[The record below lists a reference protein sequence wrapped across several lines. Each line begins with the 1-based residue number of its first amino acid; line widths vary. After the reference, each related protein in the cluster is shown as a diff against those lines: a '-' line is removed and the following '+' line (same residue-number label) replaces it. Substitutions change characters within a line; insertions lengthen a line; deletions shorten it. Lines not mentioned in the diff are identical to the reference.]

1 MVATSA
7 NPRKTISLAAV
18 ALALTIFAA
27 GCGSSDEES
36 DTTTGRGSG
45 TTKAAVITDIGG
57 LGDKGFNDLC
67 AKGVKTAQQQ
77 LGIGSRVF
85 ISKSSADYIPNL
97 SAAATQGYNPV
108 VVCGFL
114 MGTDIEKAAN
124 QFPDTSFGIID
135 YSQSFMKSD
144 PQNLRGALFS
154 ENESGYLMGVAAA
167 LATKTNG
174 VSAVGGQAVP
184 AVVAYLA
191 GFKAGAKATKK
202 GIKVQTAY
210 SESFTDQAKC
220 KEIALNQIAAG
231 SGAVFQAAGSCGL
244 GALQGAKQKGVWG
257 IGVDTDQGFL
267 GPFVLTSA
275 IKKVDLGVFQ
285 MVQNVKNNTFKGG
298 GDAIYTVKNGG
309 VGFGKVSIKAPNRAK
324 MIAKLTAVSQQIASG
339 KIKPPKK

>member
-1 MVATSA
+1 MAGTTVALVA
-7 NPRKTISLAAV
+7 LV
-18 ALALTIFAA
+18 ALAVVAGGSAA
-27 GCGSSDEES
+27 PARTSD
-36 DTTTGRGSG
+36 

-97 SAAATQGYNPV
+97 SAAARGGYNPV

-114 MGTDIEKAAN
+114 MGADIEKAAKK
-124 QFPDTSFGIID
+124 FPNTSFGIID
-135 YSQSFMKSD
+135 YPQSIMKSD

-154 ENESGYLMGVAAA
+154 ENESGYLVGVAAA
-167 LATKTNG
+167 MATKTGG

-191 GFKAGAKATKK
+191 GFRAGAKATKK

-210 SESFTDQAKC
+210 SEDFVDQAKC

-231 SGAVFQAAGSCGL
+231 SGAVFQAAGNCGL
-244 GALQGAKQKGVWG
+244 GALAAAKEQKVWG
-257 IGVDTDQGFL
+257 IGVDTDQSFL
-267 GPFVLTSA
+267 GGHILTSA
-275 IKKVDLGVFQ
+275 LKLVDLGVFR
-285 MVQNVKNNTFKGG
+285 MVRDVKEGTFAGG
-298 GDAIYTVKNGG
+298 ADSFFTVKNGG
-309 VGFGKVSIKAPNRAK
+309 VGFGKVSVAAPNRAAIVK
-324 MIAKLTAVSQQIASG
+324 KLTAVARLIAAG

>member
-1 MVATSA
+1 MSVRKLMGGAVVA
-7 NPRKTISLAAV
+7 LAAV
-18 ALALTIFAA
+18 IALAIATGGFAA
-27 GCGSSDEES
+27 SAKKSE
-36 DTTTGRGSG
+36 

-67 AKGVKTAQQQ
+67 AKGVNTAKKQ
-77 LGIGSRVF
+77 LGIGARVF

-97 SAAATQGYNPV
+97 STAARQGYNPV
-108 VVCGFL
+108 IVCGFL
-114 MGTDIEKAAN
+114 MGGDIEKAAKKYPN
-124 QFPDTSFGIID
+124 TSFGIID
-135 YSQSFMKSD
+135 YSQSWMKSN

-167 LATKTNG
+167 MATKTNG

-202 GIKVQTAY
+202 GVKVQTAY

-244 GALQGAKQKGVWG
+244 GALQGAKEQGVWG

-267 GPFVLTSA
+267 GSFVLTSA
-275 IKKVDLGVFQ
+275 LKLVDLGVFR
-285 MVQNVKNNTFKGG
+285 MIRDVKEGTFVGG
-298 GDAIYTVKNGG
+298 ADSLYTVKNGG
-309 VGFGKVSIKAPNRAK
+309 VGFGKVSSAAPNHKA
-324 MIAKLTAVSQQIASG
+324 IVAKLTAVSKLIAAG

>member
-1 MVATSA
+1 MAGTTVALVA
-7 NPRKTISLAAV
+7 LV
-18 ALALTIFAA
+18 ALAVVAGGSAA
-27 GCGSSDEES
+27 PARTSD
-36 DTTTGRGSG
+36 

-97 SAAATQGYNPV
+97 SAAARGGYNPV

-114 MGTDIEKAAN
+114 MGADIEKAAKK
-124 QFPDTSFGIID
+124 FPNTSFGIID
-135 YSQSFMKSD
+135 YPQSIMKSD

-154 ENESGYLMGVAAA
+154 ENESGYLVGVAAA
-167 LATKTNG
+167 MATKTGG

-191 GFKAGAKATKK
+191 GFRAGAKATKK

-210 SESFTDQAKC
+210 SEDFVDQAKC

-231 SGAVFQAAGSCGL
+231 SGAVFQAAGNCGL
-244 GALQGAKQKGVWG
+244 GALAAAKEQKVWG
-257 IGVDTDQGFL
+257 IGVDTDQSFL
-267 GPFVLTSA
+267 GGHILTSA
-275 IKKVDLGVFQ
+275 LKLVDLGVFR
-285 MVQNVKNNTFKGG
+285 MVRDVKEGTFVGG
-298 GDAIYTVKNGG
+298 ADSFFTVKNGG
-309 VGFGKVSIKAPNRAK
+309 VGFGKVSVAAPNRAAIVK
-324 MIAKLTAVSQQIASG
+324 KLTAVARLIAAG

>member
-1 MVATSA
+1 MAGTA
-7 NPRKTISLAAV
+7 LALAAV
-18 ALALTIFAA
+18 VALAVVAGGSAA
-27 GCGSSDEES
+27 PAKKSD
-36 DTTTGRGSG
+36 

-67 AKGVKTAQQQ
+67 AKGVNTAKKK
-77 LGIGSRVF
+77 LGIGARVF
-85 ISKSSADYIPNL
+85 ISKSAADYIPNL
-97 SAAATQGYNPV
+97 STAARQGYNPV

-114 MGTDIEKAAN
+114 MGGDIEKAAKK
-124 QFPDTSFGIID
+124 FPKTSFGIID

-167 LATKTNG
+167 MATKTNG

-184 AVVAYLA
+184 AVVSYLA

-244 GALQGAKQKGVWG
+244 GALQAAKDKKVWG
-257 IGVDTDQGFL
+257 IGVDNDQGFL
-267 GPFVLTSA
+267 GSFILTSA
-275 IKKVDLGVFQ
+275 LKLVDLGVYT
-285 MVQNVKNNTFKGG
+285 MVKDVKDGTFVGG
-298 GDAIYTVKNGG
+298 ADSLFTVKNGG
-309 VGFGKVSIKAPNRAK
+309 VGFAKVSAAAPNRAA
-324 MIAKLTAVSQQIASG
+324 ITAKLTAVSKLIAAG

>member
-1 MVATSA
+1 MAGASVALVA
-7 NPRKTISLAAV
+7 VV
-18 ALALTIFAA
+18 ALAVVAGGSAA
-27 GCGSSDEES
+27 PAKKSD
-36 DTTTGRGSG
+36 

-67 AKGVKTAQQQ
+67 AKGVKTAQRQ

-97 SAAATQGYNPV
+97 SAAARGGYNPV

-114 MGTDIEKAAN
+114 MGADIEKAAKK
-124 QFPDTSFGIID
+124 FPNTSFGIID
-135 YSQSFMKSD
+135 YPQSIMKSD

-154 ENESGYLMGVAAA
+154 ENESGYLVGVAAA
-167 LATKTNG
+167 MATKTGG

-191 GFKAGAKATKK
+191 GFRAGAKATKK

-210 SESFTDQAKC
+210 SEDFVDQAKC

-231 SGAVFQAAGSCGL
+231 SGAVFQAAGNCGL
-244 GALQGAKQKGVWG
+244 GALAAAKEQKVWG
-257 IGVDTDQGFL
+257 IGVDTDQSFL
-267 GPFVLTSA
+267 GGHILTSA
-275 IKKVDLGVFQ
+275 LKLVDLGVFR
-285 MVQNVKNNTFKGG
+285 MVRDVKEGNFVGG
-298 GDAIYTVKNGG
+298 ADSFYTVKNGG
-309 VGFGKVSIKAPNRAK
+309 VGFGKVSVAATNRAAIVK
-324 MIAKLTAVSQQIASG
+324 KLTAVARLIAAG

>member
-1 MVATSA
+1 MAGATVTLVAV
-7 NPRKTISLAAV
+7 V
-18 ALALTIFAA
+18 ALAVVAGGSAA
-27 GCGSSDEES
+27 PAKKV
-36 DTTTGRGSG
+36 DTTKTAS
-45 TTKAAVITDIGG
+45 ITDIGG

-67 AKGVKTAQQQ
+67 AKGVKTAETR

-97 SAAATQGYNPV
+97 SAAARGGYNPV

-114 MGTDIEKAAN
+114 MGADIEKAAKK
-124 QFPDTSFGIID
+124 FPNTSFGIID
-135 YSQSFMKSD
+135 YPQSIMKSD
-144 PQNLRGALFS
+144 PQNLRGALFA

-167 LATKTNG
+167 MATKTNG

-191 GFKAGAKATKK
+191 GFRAGAKATKK

-210 SESFTDQAKC
+210 SEDFVDQAKC

-231 SGAVFQAAGSCGL
+231 SGAVFQAAGNCGL
-244 GALQGAKQKGVWG
+244 GALAAAKEKGVWG

-267 GPFVLTSA
+267 GKHVLTSA
-275 IKKVDLGVFQ
+275 LKKVDLAVFD
-285 MVQNVKNNTFKGG
+285 MVKAVKNGTFAGG
-298 GDAIYTVKNGG
+298 GDVVFTLKNKG
-309 VGFGKVSIKAPNRAK
+309 VGFAKVSTSATNRAA
-324 MIAKLTAVSQQIASG
+324 ITAKLTAVSKLISAG

>member
-1 MVATSA
+1 MV
-7 NPRKTISLAAV
+7 V
-18 ALALTIFAA
+18 ALAVLAA
-27 GCGSSDEES
+27 GCGGSAKSSD
-36 DTTTGRGSG
+36 

-67 AKGVKTAQQQ
+67 AKGVRNA
-77 LGIGSRVF
+77 GSDLDVTPRIF

-97 SAAATQGYNPV
+97 SAAARGGYNPV

-114 MGTDIEKAAN
+114 MGGDIEKAAK

-135 YSQSFMKSD
+135 YSQSWMKSD

-167 LATKTNG
+167 MASKTNT

-191 GFKAGAKATKK
+191 GFKAGAKATKE
-202 GIKVQTAY
+202 GIEVLTAY
-210 SESFTDQAKC
+210 SEDFVDQAKC

-231 SGAVFQAAGSCGL
+231 SGAVFQAAGNCGL
-244 GALQGAKQKGVWG
+244 GALAAAKEKGVWG

-267 GPFVLTSA
+267 GPHVLTSA
-275 IKKVDLGVFQ
+275 LKKVDLGVFQ
-285 MVQNVKNNTFKGG
+285 MVKDVKDGTFVGG
-298 GDAIYTVKNGG
+298 EDSLFTLANDG
-309 VGFGKVSIKAPNRAK
+309 VGFADVSSAAPNRDA
-324 MIAKLTAVSQQIASG
+324 IVEELTNVSKQIADG
-339 KIKPPKK
+339 EITPPKE

>member
-1 MVATSA
+1 MPV
-7 NPRKTISLAAV
+7 RKSIAGVSIALIAIV
-18 ALALTIFAA
+18 ALAITTGGFAA
-27 GCGSSDEES
+27 SGKKSD
-36 DTTTGRGSG
+36 

-67 AKGVKTAQQQ
+67 AKGVKTAGKK
-77 LGIGSRVF
+77 LGIGSRIF

-97 SAAATQGYNPV
+97 SAAARGGYNPV

-114 MGTDIEKAAN
+114 MGGDIEKAAKK
-124 QFPDTSFGIID
+124 FPNTSFGIID
-135 YSQSFMKSD
+135 YSQSWMKSD

-167 LATKTNG
+167 MASKTNT

-191 GFKAGAKATKK
+191 GFKAGAKKTKK
-202 GIKVQTAY
+202 GIKVLTAY
-210 SESFTDQAKC
+210 SEDFVDQAKC

-231 SGAVFQAAGSCGL
+231 SGAVFQAAGNCGL
-244 GALQGAKQKGVWG
+244 GALAAAKEKGVWG

-267 GPFVLTSA
+267 GKHVLTSA
-275 IKKVDLGVFQ
+275 LKKVDLGVFR
-285 MVQNVKNNTFKGG
+285 MVQDVKKGTYVG
-298 GDAIYTVKNGG
+298 GADSLFTVKNGG
-309 VGFGKVSIKAPNRAK
+309 VGFGRVSPAAPNRLK
-324 MIAKLTAVSQQIASG
+324 IIAKLKATSKLIAAG

>member
-1 MVATSA
+1 MAGVS
-7 NPRKTISLAAV
+7 V
-18 ALALTIFAA
+18 ALVAVLALAVVAGGSAA
-27 GCGSSDEES
+27 PAKKSD
-36 DTTTGRGSG
+36 

-67 AKGVKTAQQQ
+67 AKGVNAAKKK
-77 LGIGSRVF
+77 LGIGARVF

-97 SAAATQGYNPV
+97 SAAARQGYNPV

-114 MGTDIEKAAN
+114 MGTDIEKAAKKY
-124 QFPDTSFGIID
+124 PDTSFGIID
-135 YSQSFMKSD
+135 YSQTWMKSD

-167 LATKTNG
+167 MATKTNG

-191 GFKAGAKATKK
+191 GFKAGAKATKA

-210 SESFTDQAKC
+210 SESFTDKAKC

-231 SGAVFQAAGSCGL
+231 SGAVFQAAGNCGL
-244 GALQGAKQKGVWG
+244 GALQGAKEKGVWG

-267 GPFVLTSA
+267 GPYVLTSA
-275 IKKVDLGVFQ
+275 LKLVDLGVYE
-285 MVQNVKNNTFKGG
+285 MVKSVKDGTFAGG
-298 GDAIYTVKNGG
+298 EDSLFTVKNGG
-309 VGFGKVSIKAPNRAK
+309 VGFGKLSVNAPNRAK
-324 MIAKLTAVSQQIASG
+324 IIAKLTAVSKLIAAG